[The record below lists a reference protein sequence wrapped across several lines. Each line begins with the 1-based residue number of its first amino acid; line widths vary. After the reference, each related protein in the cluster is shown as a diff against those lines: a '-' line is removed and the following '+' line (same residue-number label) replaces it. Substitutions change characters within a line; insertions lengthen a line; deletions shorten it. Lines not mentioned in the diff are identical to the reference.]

1 MADVKRRTR
10 VDENKSW
17 REFRKWAAGIIHE
30 QRRKTVYFNHI
41 RHFLCMITLNVSLY
55 NCTHCQPLSAPKP
68 SSLYPSRITPAK
80 KLEPE
85 PMEREKIS
93 ISRLG
98 WNRDQE
104 LSSVIK
110 FRCRTDANLK
120 SAAFLSKY

>member
-1 MADVKRRTR
+1 MNRRATSDVTEEQMADRSTDHQTAVI
-10 VDENKSW
+10 W
-17 REFRKWAAGIIHE
+17 RPWDLEPE
-30 QRRKTVYFNHI
+30 
-41 RHFLCMITLNVSLY
+41 
-55 NCTHCQPLSAPKP
+55 PLSAPKP